1 MLITNTPYCAPLLPS
16 STKYI
21 IEQKAKQIK
30 RVKKNEC
37 TPKKEKKQKKK
48 GDREEKDKKTN
59 RKAKEIRTDNIKRK
73 GEKFK
78 NQCCKCQV
86 EMRIK

>member
-37 TPKKEKKQKKK
+37 TPKKEKT
-48 GDREEKDKKTN
+48 EEKRRQRRERQKMN

-73 GEKFK
+73 EEKFK

>member
-1 MLITNTPYCAPLLPS
+1 MN
-16 STKYI
+16 
-21 IEQKAKQIK
+21 
-30 RVKKNEC
+30 VH
-37 TPKKEKKQKKK
+37 PKKKKQKKK

>member
-37 TPKKEKKQKKK
+37 TPKKEKNRRKK
-48 GDREEKDKKTN
+48 ETE
-59 RKAKEIRTDNIKRK
+59 KRK
-73 GEKFK
+73 IK
-78 NQCCKCQV
+78 NKSQSK
-86 EMRIK
+86 RDKDR